1 MCSVNTGI
9 KPHKQMCNQVVHTAE
24 DTGLTG
30 RKAAGDSASN
40 VSHTGQSM
48 TSFVHIITV
57 QREAFFTDI

>member
-1 MCSVNTGI
+1 
-9 KPHKQMCNQVVHTAE
+9 MCNHVVHKAE

-48 TSFVHIITV
+48 TSFVRISTV
-57 QREAFFTDI
+57 QREAFLADI